1 MSRVRGRLGQF
12 LPASLRFSCL
22 PNREESSLSLLETR
36 GTQIPEGSS
45 DRTQHTDVHRFHVW
59 SSTFWQ
65 FFRYCLVGGAN
76 TLMDLLMLNVL
87 LWRFPTNNVL
97 VLMLYNS
104 VAYSSGAV
112 TSFFLNKYWTFGHRQ
127 KTTRREVVRFL
138 ITLFLEVLYSNGL
151 IWLAGKA
158 LQPFITNVTLWGN
171 ASKLVAIVAGAIIS
185 YAFMRFWTF
194 AGRSQDRPKQS
205 ADEHCDRDVRPDPR
219 DS

>member
-1 MSRVRGRLGQF
+1 MDH
-12 LPASLRFSCL
+12 
-22 PNREESSLSLLETR
+22 SS
-36 GTQIPEGSS
+36 P
-45 DRTQHTDVHRFHVW
+45 W
-59 SSTFWQ
+59 SSTCWQ
-65 FFRYCLVGGAN
+65 FLRYCLVGGAN
-76 TLMDLLMLNVL
+76 TLVDLLMLNVL

-97 VLMLYNS
+97 VLVVYNS

-112 TSFFLNKYWTFGHRQ
+112 TSFFLNKYWTFRHRQ

-158 LQPFITNVTLWGN
+158 LQPFITNVTFWGN
-171 ASKLVAIVAGAIIS
+171 TSKLVAIVAGALIS

-194 AGRSQDRPKQS
+194 AGRSQDRPGAGAGHGS
-205 ADEHCDRDVRPDPR
+205 ADEHCDRGVRPDLR